1 MHLVNLQHALDSIP
15 AASGFSSYVGSGES
29 NTASGSSATVGGGTG
44 NTASGTGATVPGG
57 LRNTAQGSVSFAA
70 GYRAKALA
78 AGTVLFSDSTDADF
92 TGNLPNVFAVGF
104 TGGIGMWTSKT
115 FATGC
120 SIAAGG
126 GTWNCTSSR
135 DQKQDFVAVDPQSV
149 LARVTALPIT
159 EWRYKSE
166 VSGAKHMGPTSQD
179 FRAAFGLGDSDLSIG
194 LIDASGVALAAIQGL
209 NSKLEQVARARD
221 AEVSAQ
227 RQEIDRLR
235 AEVAA
240 LRTTQEDVAA
250 LRAALTELLR
260 DRSGSVTRARLAH

>member
-1 MHLVNLQHALDSIP
+1 MGSASTIP
-15 AASGFSSYVGSGES
+15 GGLRNEAAGDFSTIGGGNGNVASG
-29 NTASGSSATVGGGTG
+29 AA
-44 NTASGTGATVPGG
+44 ATVPGG
-57 LRNTAQGSVSFAA
+57 GANTAQGNYSFAA
-70 GYRAKALA
+70 GRRTKALA
-78 AGTVLFSDSTDADF
+78 DGAVLFSDGTDADF
-92 TGNLPNVFAVGF
+92 TGNTANVFAVGF

-135 DQKQDFVAVDPQSV
+135 EQKQDFVAVDPQSV

-250 LRAALTELLR
+250 LRRLVAELLR
-260 DRSGSVTRARLAH
+260 ERGGGLARTAADRGAQP